1 MHPNPTKAPKM
12 SKKEPSI
19 DQYTKL
25 KNDLTRLILKKKE
38 IDAKLA
44 ELEETIYEKE
54 TDYFNESTY
63 GNIVKGFD
71 NFSKGSSGGNNKRK
85 LVITDEDH
93 IFSMSSATFVKTLLK
108 KQGTASAATDLDDY
122 EDSVEPGSGLAK
134 ETVVGTP
141 TRKKKS

>member
-1 MHPNPTKAPKM
+1 M

-25 KNDLTRLILKKKE
+25 KNDLTQLILKKKE

-44 ELEETIYEKE
+44 ELEESIYEKE

-71 NFSKGSSGGNNKRK
+71 NFSKGSSGGSNKRK

-93 IFSMSSATFVKTLLK
+93 ILSMSSATFVKTLLK
-108 KQGTASAATDLDDY
+108 KQGTASTATDLDDY
-122 EDSVEPGSGLAK
+122 EDSVEPGTGSVLGK
-134 ETVVGTP
+134 EAGVGTP
-141 TRKKKS
+141 SRKKKA

>member
-1 MHPNPTKAPKM
+1 MM
-12 SKKEPSI
+12 SKKDSSI

-44 ELEETIYEKE
+44 ELEESIYEKE
-54 TDYFNESTY
+54 TEYFDDSIY

-71 NFSKGSSGGNNKRK
+71 NFAKSNSGGSNKRK
-85 LVITDEDH
+85 FVITDEDH

-108 KQGTASAATDLDDY
+108 KQGTASASTDLDDY
-122 EDSVEPGSGLAK
+122 EDLVEPPTGATLGKDVSG
-134 ETVVGTP
+134 GTP
-141 TRKKKS
+141 RKKKV